1 MLNTIT
7 LFEHEAIAFDWTDH
21 DVRRLDH
28 LNRTLGADI
37 LRPTLVGTV
46 RHLQAQQHVGVV
58 RLGAQTIQVLPKI
71 YRSEAITT
79 ERDRALAAMRNLFH
93 LLSYAIRAPV
103 RESGIA
109 SQGREPSDWFELLT
123 RLFAQH
129 LLDEWQRGAHREY
142 QIIEETLPVLRG
154 KWRISEQLRYPV
166 SKHVFAIAHD
176 EFMVDNPLNHVL
188 RFVVER
194 LWRLSR
200 DGRNRRILA
209 EIRYR
214 MEQVTLLPSV
224 TPDEADAIILTH
236 LNARYAPLLNLARF
250 FLRGWAPHLASG
262 PASTFAFVVDM
273 NQVFE
278 AFIVNFICRHRTVI
292 LSDELQTADLLGQSV
307 GAARYLAHVGGKQV
321 FRLRPDLACR
331 EGQQFPVLVDAKYKH
346 LNPTEAGVGIAPT
359 DFYQMYAYAHRY
371 HSERVILLYPQ
382 TAEVATPL
390 QRTFGLSDCEATI
403 VAATVDLR
411 GNLGSAETRLQ
422 LINRFKL
429 LFDKGETH
437 D

>member
-1 MLNTIT
+1 MADTIT
-7 LFEHEAIAFDWTDH
+7 LFEHEAIAFDWTDQ
-21 DVRRLDH
+21 DARCLDR
-28 LNRTLGADI
+28 LNRRLGADI
-37 LRPTLVGTV
+37 LRPTMAGAI
-46 RHLQAQQHVGVV
+46 RHLQAQQHIGVV

-71 YRSEAITT
+71 YRSEAIAT
-79 ERDRALAAMRNLFH
+79 EQDRSLAAMQNLFH
-93 LLSYAIRAPV
+93 LLSYAIRVPV

-109 SQGREPSDWFELLT
+109 SLAQQSSNWLELLT

-129 LLDEWQRGAHREY
+129 LLKEWLHGAHRQY

-154 KWRISEQLRYPV
+154 KWRISEQLKYFV
-166 SKHVFAIAHD
+166 SKHVFAVAHD
-176 EFMVDNPLNHVL
+176 EFMADNSLNRIL

-200 DGRNRRILA
+200 DGRNRRILS
-209 EIRYR
+209 EIRHR

-224 TPDEADAIILTH
+224 TAEAADAIILTY

-262 PASTFAFVVDM
+262 RTGTFAFVVDM

-278 AFIVNFICRHRTVI
+278 AFIVNFICRHRDVI
-292 LSDELQTADLLGQSV
+292 LPDELQTADLLGQSV
-307 GAARYLAHVGGKQV
+307 GAARYLAHVGGQQV

-331 EGQQFPVLVDAKYKH
+331 EGQRFLVLVDAKYKR
-346 LNPTEAGVGIAPT
+346 LNPTEAGAGIAQA

-371 HSERVILLYPQ
+371 HSEQVILLYPQ
-382 TAEVATPL
+382 TAEVAAPL
-390 QRTFGLSDCEATI
+390 QRTFDLSDCEATI

-411 GNLGSAETRLQ
+411 GDLGSAEIRKQ
-422 LINRFKL
+422 LINRLKV
-429 LFDKGETH
+429 LFNTGETH